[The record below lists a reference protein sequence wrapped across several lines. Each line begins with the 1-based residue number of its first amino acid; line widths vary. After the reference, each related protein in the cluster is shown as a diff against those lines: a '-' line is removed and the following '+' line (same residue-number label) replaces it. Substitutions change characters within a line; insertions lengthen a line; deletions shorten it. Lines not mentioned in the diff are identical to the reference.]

1 MENSDSIIF
10 NPIHICHDADL
21 AMIIAP
27 GPDRRE
33 IITLTDMEDIDSHG
47 RLIIT
52 TRMAATR

>member
-33 IITLTDMEDIDSHG
+33 IITLTDMEESRSADHHDSDG
-47 RLIIT
+47 SDS
-52 TRMAATR
+52 A